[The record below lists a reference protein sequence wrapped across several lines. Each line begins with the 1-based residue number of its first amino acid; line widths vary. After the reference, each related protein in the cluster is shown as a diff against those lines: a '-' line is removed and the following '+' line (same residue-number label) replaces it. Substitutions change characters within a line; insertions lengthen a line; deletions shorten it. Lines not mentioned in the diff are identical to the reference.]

1 MRDGSLS
8 GKVRTLRCLSAGYLN
23 LDVVG
28 VVLDG
33 SFGVFEVD
41 SELTTPGQRGG
52 GARELGPTKAAPR
65 NSHWRELTSPFHLD
79 LEVLF
84 SPEPK
89 MRSHSSSSAHA

>member
-52 GARELGPTKAAPR
+52 VLGSWGPPKLHPGIPTGE
-65 NSHWRELTSPFHLD
+65 N
-79 LEVLF
+79 
-84 SPEPK
+84 
-89 MRSHSSSSAHA
+89 

>member
-52 GARELGPTKAAPR
+52 GCSGVGAHQSCTPEFPLERT
-65 NSHWRELTSPFHLD
+65 D
-79 LEVLF
+79 LIF
-84 SPEPK
+84 S
-89 MRSHSSSSAHA
+89 S

>member
-52 GARELGPTKAAPR
+52 GVLGSWGPPKLHPGIPTGE
-65 NSHWRELTSPFHLD
+65 N
-79 LEVLF
+79 
-84 SPEPK
+84 
-89 MRSHSSSSAHA
+89 